1 VSSANAKI
9 VSMTE
14 PAEITYSD
22 DIRTNVELLEQ
33 QAVGAAQ
40 QEIDRMN
47 MLDQKASGL
56 IAAGLVLVAAGV
68 AFATGLG
75 SLRGGSEAHSRWA
88 MLLVL
93 TLVLLF
99 VSIACA
105 TYASRPQPAH
115 IVIDMKVLEKWATP
129 RFLDRDPTLVRGELM
144 QAGVAAVGAA
154 RVINAKKGNWL
165 RAAFAFFGAA
175 IVATVVLGS
184 AVAIR
189 SAESSKQKCSPKTI
203 TNKSQTFP
211 ARANQR
217 PLYRPSP
224 RWTQTHRCFP
234 HLTWTSPSARG
245 AKTSSAGPTDDS
257 REAAGRRHRL
267 EPSWCR

>member
-1 VSSANAKI
+1 VS
-9 VSMTE
+9 TF
-14 PAEITYSD
+14 SD

-33 QAVGAAQ
+33 QATGAAQ

-75 SLRGGSEAHSRWA
+75 GLRGGSEAHSRWA

-93 TLVLLF
+93 TLVLLL

-115 IVIDMKVLEKWATP
+115 IVIDMKVLETWATP
-129 RFLDRDPTLVRGELM
+129 RFLDRDPTQVRGELM

-165 RAAFAFFGAA
+165 RAAFALFGAA
-175 IVATVVLGS
+175 IIATVVLGS

-189 SAESSKQKCSPKTI
+189 SAQSPEQKCSPKTTI
-203 TNKSQTFP
+203 NQSLTCP
-211 ARANQR
+211 ARVK
-217 PLYRPSP
+217 PHP
-224 RWTQTHRCFP
+224 RLQASHKWTQMHRCFR

-245 AKTSSAGPTDDS
+245 AKTSSAGPNNDS
-257 REAAGRRHRL
+257 RATARRHQL
-267 EPSWCR
+267 ELS

>member
-1 VSSANAKI
+1 MS
-9 VSMTE
+9 
-14 PAEITYSD
+14 TYSD

-33 QAVGAAQ
+33 QAAGAAQ
-40 QEIDRMN
+40 QETDRMN
-47 MLDQKASGL
+47 TLDQKASGL

-115 IVIDMKVLEKWATP
+115 VVIDMKVLEMWATP

-165 RAAFAFFGAA
+165 KAAFAFFGAA

-189 SAESSKQKCSPKTI
+189 SAESSKQKCSPKTT
-203 TNKSQTFP
+203 TNKSQTCP

-217 PLYRPSP
+217 PLHRPSP
-224 RWTQTHRCFP
+224 RWTQMHRCFP

-245 AKTSSAGPTDDS
+245 AKTSSAGPNDDS